1 MMFLNPCLFRL
12 CAGLEE
18 NTIVYFTS
26 DHGAP
31 LELGSRGG
39 SNAPFRGGKSNAA
52 LEGGI
57 RVPGEKLV
65 IICKLETLFGCDF
78 QFF

>member
-1 MMFLNPCLFRL
+1 M
-12 CAGLEE
+12 
-18 NTIVYFTS
+18 YFTS

-39 SNAPFRGGKSNAA
+39 SNVPFRGGKSNAA

-57 RVPGEKLV
+57 RVPGKFVVFLGKL
-65 IICKLETLFGCDF
+65 KALFWLK
-78 QFF
+78 FF

>member
-1 MMFLNPCLFRL
+1 M
-12 CAGLEE
+12 
-18 NTIVYFTS
+18 YFTS

-65 IICKLETLFGCDF
+65 IFGKL
-78 QFF
+78 